1 MKKLITL
8 LCCISSILMFTG
20 CSNSSE
26 DYKNGDGSKYFDLM
40 VIETDVNKVIICDK
54 NTKVMYLVTS
64 NGVTPIYN
72 ADGTLKLYVEE

>member
-1 MKKLITL
+1 
-8 LCCISSILMFTG
+8 
-20 CSNSSE
+20 
-26 DYKNGDGSKYFDLM
+26 M
-40 VIETDVNKVIICDK
+40 VIERDINKVIICDK